1 MAAPPD
7 LTGVIDPLAQV
18 RACHHGTRHAHHY
31 RMAWHSLMQAFAA
44 TPHPGMRLGPC
55 SHSDLQPLPGL
66 PPSQSCPRYQFKK
79 ALNRGTFG
87 FVNLYEHVQTG
98 ELVAIKFLERGE
110 KVNKYVKDEILNHRI
125 LRHPHVIEF
134 KVRSTG
140 KGSRRSACWL
150 LQTFIRGIRKHSAWQ
165 APGSMMV
172 CWVCLTGH
180 AISVA

>member
-1 MAAPPD
+1 ME
-7 LTGVIDPLAQV
+7 
-18 RACHHGTRHAHHY
+18 
-31 RMAWHSLMQAFAA
+31 AFAT
-44 TPHPGMRLGPC
+44 TPHPGMCLGPC

-66 PPSQSCPRYQFKK
+66 PPSSQSCPRYQFKK

-140 KGSRRSACWL
+140 
-150 LQTFIRGIRKHSAWQ
+150 
-165 APGSMMV
+165 
-172 CWVCLTGH
+172 
-180 AISVA
+180 